1 MRPAELNAILEAE
14 HPAARALLSP
24 LGERAALPHGIPQQT
39 AEARG
44 AVRQATIG
52 QVTDGAGRPLALP
65 SLAQQIDARDRDAS
79 MLYAPQHGLPALR
92 EAWAAAHGLPELPV
106 VTCGITHAIS
116 LAVDLFCSPTTPLV
130 VPAPYWDNYETIA
143 TMRTGAPVISYPF
156 YGPEG
161 RFDLAGL
168 LATLDRVAGPALVLL
183 NFPSNPSGY
192 APLADEGRRIVD
204 ALLRRPGPLAVLCD
218 DAYHPL
224 YYEPGMYEESLFH
237 ALADAADP
245 SRMLVMKACGAT
257 KELVFFGGRVG
268 FLSFSARG
276 RANEALAEKAA
287 AALRGTISSVSA
299 PAQYA
304 VLRALQSPTLAAE
317 QAQVRGTLAA
327 RYRALR
333 DAMRRHGLESFPFN
347 SGCFAMLPV
356 PLGQDADALR
366 RRLVAER
373 SVGVISVTGANALRL
388 AFCSVEAEDM
398 DDLVARV
405 APLLA

>member
-1 MRPAELNAILEAE
+1 VRPGELNAILEAE
-14 HPAARALLSP
+14 HPVARRLLSP

-44 AVRQATIG
+44 AARQATIG
-52 QVTDGAGRPLALP
+52 QLTDGAGRPLALP
-65 SLAQQIDARDRDAS
+65 SLAAQVDARDRDHA
-79 MLYAPQHGLPALR
+79 MLYAPQHGLLALR
-92 EAWAAAHGLPELPV
+92 QAWAAAHGLPELPV

-116 LAVDLFCSPTTPLV
+116 LAVDLFCSPAAPLV
-130 VPAPYWDNYETIA
+130 AAAPCWDNYEVIA
-143 TMRTGAPVISYPF
+143 TMRTGAPVVSYPF
-156 YGPEG
+156 YGADG
-161 RFDLAGL
+161 RFNLDGL
-168 LATLDRVAGPALVLL
+168 LSTLDRVAGPALVLL

-192 APLADEGRRIVD
+192 APMADEGRRIVE
-204 ALLRRPGPLAVLCD
+204 ALASRPGPLAVLCD

-224 YYEPGMYEESLFH
+224 YFEPGMYGDSLFH
-237 ALADAADP
+237 ALAASADP
-245 SRMLVMKACGAT
+245 SRLLVLKACGAT

-268 FLSFSARG
+268 FLSTSAQG
-276 RANEALAEKAA
+276 KANEALAEKAA
-287 AALRGTISSVSA
+287 AVLRGTISSVSA

-317 QAQVRGTLAA
+317 QAQVRGTLAT
-327 RYRALR
+327 RYQALR
-333 DAMRRHGLESFPFN
+333 QAMQRHGLESFPFN

-356 PLGQDADALR
+356 PLGQDADTLR

-373 SVGVISVTGANALRL
+373 SVGVIAVHGANALRL